1 MVTREAITE
10 LMCNKRV
17 SWSDV
22 ASKLGIP
29 VEEVRAQIAVNENTL
44 AGFAADE
51 LIAYTSD
58 EITVTEPGAIFIRN
72 IAASLDSAYQQQAN
86 SYSKTV

>member
-1 MVTREAITE
+1 MITREAITE

-22 ASKLGIP
+22 AAKLS
-29 VEEVRAQIAVNENTL
+29 VTEAEVTEQIAVDSKVL
-44 AGFAADE
+44 DGFASDGLISFTKEEIVATE
-51 LIAYTSD
+51 L
-58 EITVTEPGAIFIRN
+58 GAIFIRN
-72 IAASLDSAYQQQAN
+72 IAAALDRAYHQQAN